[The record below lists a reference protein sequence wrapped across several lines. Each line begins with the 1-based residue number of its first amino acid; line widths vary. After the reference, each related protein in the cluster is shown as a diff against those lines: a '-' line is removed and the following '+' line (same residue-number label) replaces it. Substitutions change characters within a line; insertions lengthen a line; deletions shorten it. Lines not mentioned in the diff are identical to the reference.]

1 MNSSLTKNRIDKAI
15 NVQRTLKKIHIPT
28 YSYKFRFFEDGC
40 DKSID
45 KQNHDVDF
53 TDKCNSVKSPIL
65 KI

>member
-1 MNSSLTKNRIDKAI
+1 MFKE
-15 NVQRTLKKIHIPT
+15 LKKNHIPT